1 MSVTLRPYRRGG
13 WEVDIRVVAPDGVR
27 QIRERKHAPVSSR
40 TAALRWGQARERELF
55 ERLVNPTRAARKEP
69 PTLREFAPQFMEG
82 HAQANRQKP
91 SSIRAKD
98 MALRVY
104 LLPMFGRRKLDAIT
118 SADVQH
124 LKAQLQTKAPK
135 TVNNVLAVL
144 SVMLKKA
151 LEWDLIERMPCT
163 IKLLPVPKG
172 VAMFHDFDAFERLVG
187 AAKRLDPRTHLIVL
201 LGGEAGLRC
210 GEIIALEWSDIDLP
224 NRQLTIARS
233 DWDGQITA
241 TKGGRVRHVPLTRR
255 LAAALAEHRH
265 LRSPR
270 VLCQDNNEPLTRQIV
285 QTRVKRASRVA
296 GLKHTGVHVLRH
308 TFCSHL
314 AMRGA
319 PGRAIQ
325 ELAGHQDLSMT
336 QRYMHLSPVALDEAI
351 RLLDQPVRRRPASA
365 ASSDGGDIL
374 ATEGGQQN

>member
-55 ERLVNPTRAARKEP
+55 ERLINPARAARKEP

-82 HAQANRQKP
+82 HARANRQKP

-124 LKAQLQTKAPK
+124 LKADLQTKAPK
-135 TVNNVLAVL
+135 TVNNVLSVL
-144 SVMLKKA
+144 SVLLKRA
-151 LEWDLIERMPCT
+151 LEWDVIERMPCV

-172 VAMFHDFDAFERLVG
+172 VAMFHDFDAFEKLVT

-210 GEIIALEWSDIDLP
+210 GEIIALDWSDIDLK
-224 NRQLTIARS
+224 S
-233 DWDGQITA
+233 TA
-241 TKGGRVRHVPLTRR
+241 D
-255 LAAALAEHRH
+255 HR
-265 LRSPR
+265 
-270 VLCQDNNEPLTRQIV
+270 
-285 QTRVKRASRVA
+285 
-296 GLKHTGVHVLRH
+296 
-308 TFCSHL
+308 
-314 AMRGA
+314 
-319 PGRAIQ
+319 
-325 ELAGHQDLSMT
+325 
-336 QRYMHLSPVALDEAI
+336 AI
-351 RLLDQPVRRRPASA
+351 RLGRSDHRDERRSCSACAADTPSGRSAGGTSPSAESPRSVPGRQRTAHAADRPDAREAGVTACRLETHGRSRTTPHLLLTPGDAWRTRTRDSGARRASGPVDDPALHAPES
-365 ASSDGGDIL
+365 GR
-374 ATEGGQQN
+374 TR